1 MATPQEIARD
11 ISLRARAGDQ
21 NAMALIAETKRSAE
35 QGSPVA
41 KKQLEC
47 IIEFCRTKPVKNKYD
62 AATDA
67 TRTWSDK
74 PPMRFAGEDS
84 HLLGQLKTASC
95 GFVDPS
101 YRPRLILARGKIVT
115 SDDVK
120 QVYAEVAPQVR
131 ASFKRA
137 IVGQPL
143 PNTCRPLP
151 APLTDAYFIG
161 HVVKRAKDIQTVAR
175 DASTENLAKLCPR
188 VAAEMT

>member
-1 MATPQEIARD
+1 
-11 ISLRARAGDQ
+11 
-21 NAMALIAETKRSAE
+21 
-35 QGSPVA
+35 
-41 KKQLEC
+41 
-47 IIEFCRTKPVKNKYD
+47 
-62 AATDA
+62 
-67 TRTWSDK
+67 
-74 PPMRFAGEDS
+74 MRFAGEDS

-101 YRPRLILARGKIVT
+101 YRPRLILQCLAHLCQRKSFELVEVCSVILARGKIVT